1 MYYNNKN
8 DDNNNDNNDDSYT
21 LTMNAKDESSSLL
34 GYVGFMCHPFRWVQK
49 YHANISVTQCRLVTG
64 RLLLLPHI
72 LSKEKKHAPSH
83 VFKVLLNRGVAGM
96 MYVNVCK
103 SP

>member
-8 DDNNNDNNDDSYT
+8 DDNDNDDDSYT

-64 RLLLLPHI
+64 RLLLLPRI
-72 LSKEKKHAPSH
+72 LSEEKKHAPTH
-83 VFKVLLNRGVAGM
+83 VFKVLLSRGVAGM

>member
-8 DDNNNDNNDDSYT
+8 DDNNNDDSYT

-64 RLLLLPHI
+64 RLLLLP
-72 LSKEKKHAPSH
+72 LSEEKKHAPSH